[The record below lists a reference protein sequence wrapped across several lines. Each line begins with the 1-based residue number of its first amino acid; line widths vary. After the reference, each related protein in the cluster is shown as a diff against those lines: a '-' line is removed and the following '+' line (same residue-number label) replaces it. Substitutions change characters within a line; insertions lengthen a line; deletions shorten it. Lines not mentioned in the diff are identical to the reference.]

1 MFLGHRLSILECDTY
16 ISSNENI
23 HYADIQVCRYDDMR
37 VWLGLEDL
45 LLGAELPEPG
55 AVCPDA
61 PHLEGRGDV
70 LENTANTLLLT

>member
-1 MFLGHRLSILECDTY
+1 
-16 ISSNENI
+16 
-23 HYADIQVCRYDDMR
+23 MR